1 MIFPCDTILEK
12 QGSSTDGKMR
22 NVVPNLRSTFQ
33 PLQKFAL
40 YRCVLWDSAVLTSVA
55 GDRFRWVSA

>member
-1 MIFPCDTILEK
+1 MQSFMIFLCNTILEK

-22 NVVPNLRSTFQ
+22 NVVPNLSTTFQ

-40 YRCVLWDSAVLTSVA
+40 YRCVL
-55 GDRFRWVSA
+55 